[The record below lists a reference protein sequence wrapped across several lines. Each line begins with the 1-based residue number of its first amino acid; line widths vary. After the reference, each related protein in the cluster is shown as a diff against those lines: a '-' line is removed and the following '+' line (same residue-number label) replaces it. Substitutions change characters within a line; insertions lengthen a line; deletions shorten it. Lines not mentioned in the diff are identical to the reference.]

1 MTHMSM
7 LTYQTQQVLHV
18 DNIDQR
24 YGEVQEMRTMM

>member
-1 MTHMSM
+1 MTYMSM